1 MTLECLVNEEKLV
14 HIAMAFL
21 DKKIVTREQ
30 IEKYFSL
37 EKEIIG
43 FVQKINK
50 VTMENFKDEDQS
62 IDVKIFSK
70 AVDLL
75 MTPNMNRF
83 VKDLKTLGKIKVLT
97 FNNLACIYK
106 KKKKFGIALRSVS
119 FALEIE

>member
-1 MTLECLVNEEKLV
+1 
-14 HIAMAFL
+14 
-21 DKKIVTREQ
+21 
-30 IEKYFSL
+30 
-37 EKEIIG
+37 
-43 FVQKINK
+43 
-50 VTMENFKDEDQS
+50 MENFKDEDQS